1 MEAGP
6 PTRVKL
12 PASVSVQQFAGGRVK
27 WNISV
32 PFNIDQFSYVKKE
45 KSVVTDRRLINIFI
59 PSFPKDL

>member
-27 WNISV
+27 WNTS
-32 PFNIDQFSYVKKE
+32 NIDQLSYVEKE
-45 KSVVTDRRLINIFI
+45 KSVAKDRRLINIFI